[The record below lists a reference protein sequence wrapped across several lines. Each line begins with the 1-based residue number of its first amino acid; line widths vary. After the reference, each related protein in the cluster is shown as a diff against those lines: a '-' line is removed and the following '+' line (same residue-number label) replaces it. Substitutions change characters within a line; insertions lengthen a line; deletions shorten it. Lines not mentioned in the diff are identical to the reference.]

1 MIYAM
6 SDIHGQYELFRNLM
20 EQIPLGKDDT
30 LYVLGDVVD
39 RGPDSMNTLKY
50 MMANPNIIPIMGN
63 HELMALPCLKLL
75 VPELSKEFLHKLS
88 SQARQSFC
96 RMDVERRNQHNSGV
110 LETSAGRASTDSG
123 IYRIISSVWEE
134 NYK

>member
-20 EQIPLGKDDT
+20 KQIPLGKDDT

-39 RGPDSMNTLKY
+39 RGSASIKILQY
-50 MMANPNIIPIMGN
+50 MMTNPNIIPIMGN

-75 VPELSKEFLHKLS
+75 VPELWLGNSLKSLS
-88 SQARQSFC
+88 
-96 RMDVERRNQHNSGV
+96 
-110 LETSAGRASTDSG
+110 
-123 IYRIISSVWEE
+123 
-134 NYK
+134 

>member
-20 EQIPLGKDDT
+20 EQIPLGKDDI

-88 SQARQSFC
+88 SQARQSFA
-96 RMDVERRNQHNSGV
+96 EWRNQHNSGV
-110 LETSAGRASTDSG
+110 LETSAGRASTGSG
-123 IYRIISSVWEE
+123 IYRSISSVWEE
-134 NYK
+134 NHK